1 MCKVVF
7 YCLLLVV
14 LCGCTVG
21 PNYRRPV
28 VETPLAW
35 RFEDKE
41 ARQIG
46 NTVWWEQFNDP
57 VLNEL
62 IQEALKQNKDIKIA
76 AARVEEFMGRY
87 GTARAALFPQVN
99 AGASAGRSRI
109 TELGSTPL
117 SPLTENPA
125 NNYTAFV
132 GAGWELDLWGKL
144 RRANEAALADLLS
157 QEAGRA
163 AVILTLVTS
172 TASAYV
178 NLCNLDMQLEIA
190 KRTAQSRKE
199 SYDLFQLRFR
209 EGVISELELSQVKSE
224 YEQAL
229 SIIPLLE
236 KVIAQQ
242 ENALS
247 VLLGRNPG
255 PMPRGKKMDDLILPT
270 VPADLPSDLLTKRPD
285 IRQAEQNLI
294 AANAR
299 IGVAKSLYYPSISLT
314 GSFGVMSTD
323 LSNLFTGPARIWNWT
338 VPVNVPIFTGGAIR
352 GQVQSAEALQQQT
365 LLRYQQ
371 TIQSAFREVEDAL
384 IDQQRSRQALEI
396 QTRQVESL
404 YKYKRIAS
412 LRFDNGYTSY
422 IEVLDA
428 ERSLFNAELAQAQ
441 TKGALFQALVNL
453 NKATGGG
460 WP

>member
-1 MCKVVF
+1 MRKVVF
-7 YCLLLVV
+7 YCLLVI

-21 PNYRRPV
+21 PNYRKPV
-28 VETPLAW
+28 VETPLSW

-46 NTVWWEQFNDP
+46 NTAWWEQFDDP

-117 SPLTENPA
+117 SSLTENPA
-125 NNYTAFV
+125 SNYSAFV

-144 RRANEAALADLLS
+144 RRANEAARADLLS

-255 PMPRGKKMDDLILPT
+255 PMPRGKKMDDLILPA

-441 TKGALFQALVNL
+441 TKGALFLAVVNL
-453 NKATGGG
+453 YKATGGG